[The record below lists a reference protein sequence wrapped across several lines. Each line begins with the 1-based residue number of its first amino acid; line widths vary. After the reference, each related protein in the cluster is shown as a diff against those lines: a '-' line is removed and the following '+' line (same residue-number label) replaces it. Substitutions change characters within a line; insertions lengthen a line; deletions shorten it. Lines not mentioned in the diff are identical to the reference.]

1 MQYRHDPPTKS
12 APVKAQARLDEPL
25 HLMLQGVMSGDA
37 FPVNGML
44 SALLVLTVRVFT
56 GHPKRCWNLL
66 YTYTATYPRGFF
78 MTIGRGISLT
88 RFVINCVAF
97 FPKCGICIT
106 KLLCTLDTFR
116 ICYILRF
123 DSTL

>member
-1 MQYRHDPPTKS
+1 M
-12 APVKAQARLDEPL
+12 
-25 HLMLQGVMSGDA
+25 GGNA

-97 FPKCGICIT
+97 FPKCEFCIK
-106 KLLCTLDTFR
+106 KLFCALDTSQS
-116 ICYILRF
+116 CCILRF
-123 DSTL
+123 DNTA